1 MWPQREK
8 IDLSLMPNVI
18 NLDYHFNK
26 VFFFKKKNNN
36 NNNKYNLLIS
46 TPTEQIDN

>member
-18 NLDYHFNK
+18 NLDYHFTK
-26 VFFFKKKNNN
+26 VFFYKKK

>member
-8 IDLSLMPNVI
+8 IDLSLMPSVI
-18 NLDYHFNK
+18 NLDYHFTK
-26 VFFFKKKNNN
+26 VFKKNNN

>member
-18 NLDYHFNK
+18 NLDYHFTK
-26 VFFFKKKNNN
+26 VFFLKKIMIINII
-36 NNNKYNLLIS
+36 Y
-46 TPTEQIDN
+46 